1 MQDYGAM
8 IRSTF
13 ELGSVRDAELLFE
26 TIVKNAFPTFTFRR
40 LELIR
45 VQQDTPY
52 LEGRSWNHVFEITKG
67 ELDNFPVWEV
77 NCHRVTMGKTPDK
90 QVYLDY
96 LTLDFIRRC
105 PDGGGFAIAAG
116 LEQIVRYIQ
125 ELHFDTEDIAY
136 LRERRCFNEDFL
148 NYLANFK
155 FTGDI
160 WAVPEGTPIFPREPI
175 ITVRAPAIQAQLVET
190 YLLLCV
196 NHQSLIATKANRVVR
211 AAEGRTVLEFGS
223 RRAQG
228 ADAAILGARAAY
240 IGGCHGTACTISDQL
255 YGVHAGGT
263 MAHAWVQM
271 FDSEYEAFKAYVKMF
286 PNNATLLVD
295 TYNTLKSGVPNAIRA
310 FNEILK
316 PMGITK
322 CGIRLDSGDL
332 AYLTREARKMLD
344 EAGWTDCKI
353 SVSNSLDE
361 YIIRDL
367 LRQGAQIDMFG
378 VGERLI
384 TAKSEPVFGGVYK
397 LAAIEEP
404 DGTVV
409 PKIKISENVEKIT
422 NPHHKKLYRFYAK
435 DTGKAIADYLTV
447 YDEVVDDSKDM
458 TIFDPDATW
467 KTKKVYNFTAR
478 ELQVPVFKGGELVYK
493 LPSLEEIRAYCLAQ
507 VDTLWDE
514 VKRFDNPQT
523 YYVDLS
529 QKLWDIK
536 YDLLK
541 SNGR

>member
-1 MQDYGAM
+1 MVVNNKLNLTMLCDFY
-8 IRSTF
+8 
-13 ELGSVRDAELLFE
+13 EL
-26 TIVKNAFPTFTFRR
+26 
-40 LELIR
+40 
-45 VQQDTPY
+45 
-52 LEGRSWNHVFEITKG
+52 
-67 ELDNFPVWEV
+67 
-77 NCHRVTMGKTPDK
+77 TMGAGYFANGYTDRIT
-90 QVYLDY
+90 YFDL
-96 LTLDFIRRC
+96 FFRRC

-116 LEQIVRYIQ
+116 LEQIVQYIQ
-125 ELHFDTEDIAY
+125 KLHFDTEDIAY
-136 LRERRCFNEDFL
+136 LRERKCFNEDFL

-271 FDSEYEAFKAYVKMF
+271 FDSEYEAFKAYVQMF
-286 PNNATLLVD
+286 PHNATLLVD

-310 FNEILK
+310 FNEVLK

-493 LPSLEEIRAYCLAQ
+493 LPSLEEIRSYCLAQ